1 MRSLHMKR
9 WLALAMVPAL
19 GAVMPAWAA
28 KKAPQPAQQQTAPAK
43 EQFVDGIAAIVN
55 KHVITLGQL
64 QAEVGIVQSQL
75 RLQKIEPPDPETL
88 RKQVLQR
95 MITDEL
101 LRQEAERRGIK
112 VDAAQ
117 VQRAAESIAQRNKI
131 SVERLRQ
138 EIEKSGATWND
149 YLKNLHHEVMVD
161 QLRQKAVD
169 NTITISDSDV
179 DAFLKNEEHQ
189 GGQPQPGLQAQ
200 QVASQT
206 LGLGQILVAVPEG
219 ASAAKV
225 QELRQKAEAI
235 LAKLRHGADFASTA
249 AASSDGPQAL
259 KGGDL
264 GVRPLQGWPDLFI
277 QATQNLQVGELSGI
291 IQSGNGFHIL
301 KVLAR
306 GPEQGEAAPVAQQ
319 PQGAQQTQGPMMVTQ
334 THVRHILIKVNKAMS
349 DDKAKAIL
357 ERLRQRLEM
366 GEKFEDLAKRYSED
380 ASAPQGGDL
389 GWVNP
394 GQTVPPFE
402 QAMNALQPGQISEPV
417 KTQYGWH
424 LIQVE
429 DRRTKDMADEYK
441 RMQARQILFQRRAEP
456 AFEDWIS
463 QLRGQAYIDNRLD
476 PQANRKP
483 R

>member
-1 MRSLHMKR
+1 
-9 WLALAMVPAL
+9 
-19 GAVMPAWAA
+19 
-28 KKAPQPAQQQTAPAK
+28 
-43 EQFVDGIAAIVN
+43 
-55 KHVITLGQL
+55 
-64 QAEVGIVQSQL
+64 
-75 RLQKIEPPDPETL
+75 
-88 RKQVLQR
+88 
-95 MITDEL
+95 
-101 LRQEAERRGIK
+101 
-112 VDAAQ
+112 
-117 VQRAAESIAQRNKI
+117 
-131 SVERLRQ
+131 
-138 EIEKSGATWND
+138 
-149 YLKNLHHEVMVD
+149 MVD

-179 DAFLKNEEHQ
+179 DAFLKNEAHQ
-189 GGQPQPGLQAQ
+189 GGQPQLGPQAQ
-200 QVASQT
+200 QVATQT

-225 QELRQKAEAI
+225 QELRQKAEDI
-235 LAKLRHGADFASTA
+235 LAKLRRGADFASTA

-277 QATQNLQVGELSGI
+277 QATQNLQVGQLSGI
-291 IQSGNGFHIL
+291 VQSGNGFHIL

-306 GPEQGEAAPVAQQ
+306 GPEQGEATPLAQQ
-319 PQGAQQTQGPMMVTQ
+319 PQGTQQPQGPMMVTQ

-349 DDKAKAIL
+349 DDKAKTIL

-456 AFEDWIS
+456 AFEDWVS
-463 QLRGQAYIDNRLD
+463 QLQGQAYIDNRLD